1 MRSILPIS
9 DHTNRILKRIFALNP
24 AARISLKDLRR
35 EILSVKTF
43 VMSEDELKHAT
54 RATKEAARAFGQ
66 TVPEDHEEA
75 IPEVDE
81 EDEIVEAMLQN
92 SGIE

>member
-1 MRSILPIS
+1 
-9 DHTNRILKRIFALNP
+9 
-24 AARISLKDLRR
+24 
-35 EILSVKTF
+35 
-43 VMSEDELKHAT
+43 MSEDELKHAT

-92 SGIE
+92 SGIEEDIMLTSASVSPNVTRGEHAFTCVSKQHRSLT